1 VSFLLRG
8 TREEKGCEPLS
19 YILSFVR
26 NDFFQRKKRLKSSS
40 IGGVGG
46 NEAEMNGHGY
56 EWKLISGSIIQKI
69 DRKKFQTTSFAWS
82 PRKRES
88 EGKEE
93 REGGG
98 GEAINKFFFFFF
110 MV

>member
-1 VSFLLRG
+1 
-8 TREEKGCEPLS
+8 
-19 YILSFVR
+19 
-26 NDFFQRKKRLKSSS
+26 
-40 IGGVGG
+40 VGG

-98 GEAINKFFFFFF
+98 GGGREKQRRERERDTDRQWKRGGVREKLIEREDR
-110 MV
+110 